1 MIFQEYRLIFPEG
14 DEQEVTRR
22 LDINQMIDIN
32 GVPVVLPLKSFREL
46 VYRVYKISTTN
57 TRNEVIT
64 NYHLEQVS
72 IDELKCYVK
81 R

>member
-1 MIFQEYRLIFPEG
+1 MVFQEYRLIFPEG
-14 DEQEVTRR
+14 DEQEIARR
-22 LDINQMIDIN
+22 LAINQMVDIN
-32 GVPVVLPLKSFREL
+32 GVPVALPLKSFREL

-72 IDELKCYVK
+72 IDESKHYAK
-81 R
+81 K

>member
-22 LDINQMIDIN
+22 LSVNQMVDIN
-32 GVPVVLPLKSFREL
+32 GIPVVFPLKSFREI
-46 VYRVYKISTTN
+46 VFRVYKISTTN

-72 IDELKCYVK
+72 IDELKHYTK
-81 R
+81 M